1 MAVTESNLDVK
12 LKLVSLVPGLDGVQR
27 QRTTTLSN
35 IVANPENDALYQ
47 GATAVGK
54 LMQVTPS
61 AVIKTTEVTLSNQA

>member
-1 MAVTESNLDVK
+1 MAIAESNKDVK
-12 LKLVSLVPGLDGVQR
+12 LKLITLQAGPDGVQK

-61 AVIKTTEVTLSNQA
+61 TIIKATEVTLSNQ